1 MGNMLKL
8 YKTNLIQ
15 VNFIQVN
22 QVKTAEN
29 AKNKQVAWIWGLLKI
44 MHGASLIQN
53 MREDKI

>member
-1 MGNMLKL
+1 MLKL